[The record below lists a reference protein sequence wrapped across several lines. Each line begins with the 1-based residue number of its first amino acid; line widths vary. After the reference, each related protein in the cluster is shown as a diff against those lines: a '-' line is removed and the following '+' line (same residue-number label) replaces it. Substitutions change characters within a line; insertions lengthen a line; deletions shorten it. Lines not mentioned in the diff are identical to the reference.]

1 MDQIKTL
8 RKSGI
13 SVTIFKFSPKKNPLN
28 YIKTRMKLKK
38 LYSKKFD
45 LIHAHC
51 ERLAYFKISGIPLI
65 TTFP

>member
-1 MDQIKTL
+1 MNILITTTEYEEAPFIMDQIKTL

-38 LYSKKFD
+38 NCAFKK
-45 LIHAHC
+45 I
-51 ERLAYFKISGIPLI
+51 
-65 TTFP
+65 

>member
-1 MDQIKTL
+1 MNILITTTEYEEAPFIMDQIKTL

-38 LYSKKFD
+38 IVLSKN
-45 LIHAHC
+45 LI
-51 ERLAYFKISGIPLI
+51 
-65 TTFP
+65 